1 MRPEDSIRQL
11 ILATTNPGK
20 VREVRLA
27 FGDLPGW
34 SVEALPP
41 GLAEIEETGTT
52 FLENATL
59 KAIHY
64 SGLTPGFALADDSG
78 LCVKALNDRPGV
90 WTTRYGAT
98 PEARNQ
104 RVLQELAE
112 LRGTPP
118 RNAAFH
124 CAFVLARN
132 GRIVWSRE
140 AELQGQIVD
149 EAVGEFGFGFD
160 PIFFVPELRKTL
172 AQMTSE
178 EKNRISPR
186 GKLLL
191 ELRRYLILP

>member
-1 MRPEDSIRQL
+1 
-11 ILATTNPGK
+11 
-20 VREVRLA
+20 
-27 FGDLPGW
+27 
-34 SVEALPP
+34 VEPLPP
-41 GLAEIEETGTT
+41 GLPEIEEIGTT

-64 SGLTPGFALADDSG
+64 SGLVEGLALADDSG
-78 LCVKALNDRPGV
+78 LCVSALNNRPGV

-98 PEARNQ
+98 PVARNQ

-112 LRGTPP
+112 LRGTPQ

-140 AELQGQIVD
+140 AELLGQIVD
-149 EAVGEFGFGFD
+149 QPAGEFGFGFD
-160 PIFFVPELRKTL
+160 PILFVPELRKTL
-172 AQMTSE
+172 AQLTPE

-186 GKLLL
+186 GKLLM